1 MHSLRWNILL
11 ILIAAQ
17 SLTAQDNGLTAY
29 WHFDSS
35 TGTAAIE
42 SRKQVEDKIQGNF
55 SCTPGVRGDGIK
67 FDGFTT
73 RISRDSKAAP
83 EIHEALTFETWIAP
97 QAYPWNW
104 NAIVAQKNRYFFG
117 VDATG
122 PLGLRVPIDDQWRE
136 CICSCSLDS
145 STADPAD

>member
-55 SCTPGVRGDGIK
+55 SYTPGVRGDGIK

-73 RISRDSKAAP
+73 RSCGKSIP
-83 EIHEALTFETWIAP
+83 GFYL
-97 QAYPWNW
+97 
-104 NAIVAQKNRYFFG
+104 
-117 VDATG
+117 
-122 PLGLRVPIDDQWRE
+122 PLA
-136 CICSCSLDS
+136 SCSQLW
-145 STADPAD
+145 PYL